1 MEELEKKLKKARS
14 GNSKLGIF
22 FLIIAVAILLI
33 GILQGNSDKDSW
45 DTFDGMSNNDYYKA
59 EIYYLV
65 GPFAEYT
72 EDGTVVEQLYSAY
85 TTDNNYILV
94 KTGKTTDLP
103 VFGED
108 VTEENIDLIQPVTAY
123 GYGTELESEVAEFL
137 VQFWNEVYE
146 EEFFSMSNYIEY
158 FGSCYLNTIDQ
169 AEDKVVA
176 GYIFAAIFGLLAL
189 IILLSN
195 RKNNKNN
202 ADILKRLDEEGKLED
217 LKNEYSKETVQQYKK
232 LNLEIT
238 ENYVISY
245 SPKLVIVKFAD
256 IINVY
261 PSNMIDGVYQTYRYI
276 ALETKNNEKYYVAP
290 KPFDSKNAQF
300 DEVLEKIR
308 SKVKQGGN

>member
-1 MEELEKKLKKARS
+1 
-14 GNSKLGIF
+14 
-22 FLIIAVAILLI
+22 
-33 GILQGNSDKDSW
+33 
-45 DTFDGMSNNDYYKA
+45 MSNNDYYKA